1 MDGNALPQLFSVRK
15 CNFRISYAHS
25 YIGYLLDLYCQSGM
39 SNARMHE
46 GLHFT
51 VCIVLLIRN
60 FEDKPEAWAGK
71 HCKRC
76 LTFKIMNTIINNSN
90 LEYRFRW
97 SNS

>member
-51 VCIVLLIRN
+51 VLYHV
-60 FEDKPEAWAGK
+60 
-71 HCKRC
+71 
-76 LTFKIMNTIINNSN
+76 TNS
-90 LEYRFRW
+90 EF
-97 SNS
+97 